1 MIKKELNLYIICIL
15 ILISMV
21 FLVLYVTNLKHFS
34 SIEKP
39 VQNLLNE
46 YFKINHEHK
55 SSDYSEII
63 NNSNLIEMLTLNRQR
78 FNDSNK
84 PKNKKYDIK
93 INKIKKKRKNSY
105 LVEFTLIEK
114 RIIEK
119 RTVNEESNYFSIIE
133 KEDNKYYI
141 NRIITSEDSGDIKKL
156 RKVVE
161 DEEAYNKYLNNLI
174 NSFRKQLLD
183 KKMKSKSILVSRV
196 LNINLF

>member
-46 YFKINHEHK
+46 YFKINYEYK

-84 PKNKKYDIK
+84 PKNKKYDI
-93 INKIKKKRKNSY
+93 KIKKKRKNSY

-174 NSFRKQLLD
+174 DSFRKQLLD